1 MAVVIYCLAV
11 KPAVLKVWPGDLQG
25 PEMLSGQR
33 GSTKP
38 NNFFFFFWPQVEF

>member
-1 MAVVIYCLAV
+1 MTAAVIYSFAV

-38 NNFFFFFWPQVEF
+38 NNFFFFWPQVES